1 MIDSI
6 ALQCSLKGA
15 IFGHSWQKFQDG
27 IPKIEIIEQ
36 LTIKLSEDGAPLR
49 YVNIW
54 IEQMDAALNLTD
66 YYVMMG
72 EIVFQCM
79 QNGGV

>member
-1 MIDSI
+1 MIDNI

-54 IEQMDAALNLTD
+54 IDKWMPL
-66 YYVMMG
+66 
-72 EIVFQCM
+72 
-79 QNGGV
+79 

>member
-15 IFGHSWQKFQDG
+15 IFGHSWQKHQEG
-27 IPKIEIIEQ
+27 ESKINIIEQ

-54 IEQMDAALNLTD
+54 IEQMDAALNLPD
-66 YYVMMG
+66 YYVMMS
-72 EIVFQCM
+72 EIVFQCVK
-79 QNGGV
+79 NGGV

>member
-1 MIDSI
+1 MIDNI

>member
-72 EIVFQCM
+72 EIVFQCI

>member
-1 MIDSI
+1 MIDNI

-15 IFGHSWQKFQDG
+15 IFGHSWQKFQEG
-27 IPKIEIIEQ
+27 TPKIEIIEQ
-36 LTIKLSEDGAPLR
+36 LTMKLSEDGAPLR
-49 YVNIW
+49 YINIW

-66 YYVMMG
+66 YYTMMG
-72 EIVFQCM
+72 EIVFQCI

>member
-15 IFGHSWQKFQDG
+15 IFGHSWQKHQEG
-27 IPKIEIIEQ
+27 ESKINIIEQ

-66 YYVMMG
+66 YYTMMV
-72 EIVFQCM
+72 EIVFQCIK
-79 QNGGV
+79 NGGV

>member
-1 MIDSI
+1 MIDNI

-72 EIVFQCM
+72 EIVFQCI

>member
-15 IFGHSWQKFQDG
+15 IFGHSWQKHQEG
-27 IPKIEIIEQ
+27 ESKINIIEQ

-66 YYVMMG
+66 YYTMMG
-72 EIVFQCM
+72 EIVFQCIK
-79 QNGGV
+79 NGGV

>member
-1 MIDSI
+1 MIDNI

-15 IFGHSWQKFQDG
+15 IFGHPWQQHQEG
-27 IPKIEIIEQ
+27 ESKINIKEQ
-36 LTIKLSEDGAPLR
+36 LTIKLSEDGAPFR

-66 YYVMMG
+66 YYTMMG
-72 EIVFQCM
+72 EIVFQCLK
-79 QNGGV
+79 NGGV